1 MNNET
6 IEKAA
11 NAYSDKQ
18 FWIEE
23 DYYARECMDII
34 APSAFI
40 AGAQWRINS
49 VWHSPEEE
57 PKADECIIVEKEL
70 FEGKYSY
77 DCWKIDSG
85 CAWDKES
92 DYFCVTRWAYVRDL
106 VPDTGKEAAL

>member
-1 MNNET
+1 MNKET
-6 IEKAA
+6 IEQAA
-11 NAYSDKQ
+11 
-18 FWIEE
+18 EE
-23 DYYARECMDII
+23 YVMGNSASYVEC
-34 APSAFI
+34 FE
-40 AGAQWRINS
+40 AGARWRVNAA
-49 VWHSPEEE
+49 WHSPEEE

-106 VPDTGKEAAL
+106 VPDGKEDGR

>member
-1 MNNET
+1 MNKET
-6 IEKAA
+6 IERAA
-11 NAYSDKQ
+11 
-18 FWIEE
+18 EE
-23 DYYARECMDII
+23 YVMGNSASYVECFEEGAR
-34 APSAFI
+34 
-40 AGAQWRINS
+40 WRINA

-70 FEGKYSY
+70 FEGRYSY